1 MLLPLT
7 PGWAA
12 LVGGLMWGVLSLATG
27 YVAHRL
33 PVRRFEHDNR
43 VTRLRG
49 VERDG
54 RIYERW
60 FRIRTWKRW
69 LPEGGDIFEGGF
81 NKKHL
86 RSRDPA
92 FLARFVAETRRAE
105 LTHWVA
111 MAWGPLF
118 YLWSPLGIGTV
129 MVAFGVGFN
138 TPCILAQ
145 RYNRARFLRLMAR
158 RNRHRAAT
166 LPPGPPGPPSQHP

>member
-1 MLLPLT
+1 MLIPLT
-7 PGWAA
+7 AGWAA
-12 LVGGLMWGVLSLATG
+12 LVGSMVWGVLSVATG

-33 PVRRFEHDNR
+33 PVSRFEHDNAI
-43 VTRLRG
+43 TRARPI
-49 VERDG
+49 ERDG

-92 FLARFVAETRRAE
+92 FVQRFVTETRRAE
-105 LTHWVA
+105 MTHWVA

-118 YLWSPLGIGTV
+118 YLWSPVGIGTV
-129 MVAFGVGFN
+129 MVAFGVLFN
-138 TPCILAQ
+138 APFILAQ
-145 RYNRARFLRLMAR
+145 RYNRIRFLRLQTR
-158 RNRHRAAT
+158 RSVAST
-166 LPPGPPGPPSQHP
+166 